1 MKREQTRSIGEVIGD
16 FIKESD
22 LGDGLL
28 QARVF
33 EAWGLLSA
41 GQVRPGDYTSWH
53 SFKDGVLTCKINSS
67 VVRSHLSFQTDI
79 FRRQINKMLQEEVVK
94 QIKLV

>member
-1 MKREQTRSIGEVIGD
+1 MKREQTRCIGDVIGD
-16 FIKESD
+16 FIKEQN
-22 LGDGLL
+22 LADGLL

-33 EAWGLLSA
+33 EAWGLLWA
-41 GQVRPGDYTSWH
+41 GSVRVRDYTAWH

-67 VVRSHLSFQTDI
+67 VVRSHLGFQVEPL
-79 FRRQINKMLQEEVVK
+79 RVQLNSLLQDEVVR